1 MLILTR
7 KNGEAVQIGTDIEI
21 KIIESSKNSVKI
33 GIEAPKS
40 ILILRSELVSEVAI
54 SNQKASATGKN
65 SLDELSKKFQKWE
78 VTQS

>member
-7 KNGEAVQIGTDIEI
+7 KNGEAVQIGADIET

-40 ILILRSELVSEVAI
+40 ILILRSELVNEVAI

-65 SLDELSKKFQKWE
+65 SLDELSKKFQK
-78 VTQS
+78 

>member
-7 KNGEAVQIGTDIEI
+7 KNGEAVQIGIDIEI

-40 ILILRSELVSEVAI
+40 ILILRSELVNEVAI

-65 SLDELSKKFQKWE
+65 SLDELSKKFQK
-78 VTQS
+78 

>member
-7 KNGEAVQIGTDIEI
+7 KNGEAVQIGADIEI

-40 ILILRSELVSEVAI
+40 ILILRSELVNEVAI

-65 SLDELSKKFQKWE
+65 SLDELSRKFQK
-78 VTQS
+78 

>member
-40 ILILRSELVSEVAI
+40 ILILRSELVNEVAI

-65 SLDELSKKFQKWE
+65 SLDELSKKFQK
-78 VTQS
+78 

>member
-7 KNGEAVQIGTDIEI
+7 KNGEAVQIGADIEI

-65 SLDELSKKFQKWE
+65 SLDELSKKFQK
-78 VTQS
+78 

>member
-7 KNGEAVQIGTDIEI
+7 KNGEAVQIGADIEI

-40 ILILRSELVSEVAI
+40 ILILRSELVNEVAI

-65 SLDELSKKFQKWE
+65 SLDELSKKFQK
-78 VTQS
+78 

>member
-7 KNGEAVQIGTDIEI
+7 KNGEAVQIGADIEI

>member
-7 KNGEAVQIGTDIEI
+7 KNGEAVQIGADIEI
-21 KIIESSKNSVKI
+21 KIIESSKNSIKI

-40 ILILRSELVSEVAI
+40 ILILRSELVNEVAI

-65 SLDELSKKFQKWE
+65 SLDELSKKFQK
-78 VTQS
+78 

>member
-65 SLDELSKKFQKWE
+65 SLDELSKKFQK
-78 VTQS
+78 

>member
-7 KNGEAVQIGTDIEI
+7 KNGEAVQIGADIEI

-33 GIEAPKS
+33 GIKAPKS
-40 ILILRSELVSEVAI
+40 ILILRSELVNEVAI

-65 SLDELSKKFQKWE
+65 SLDELSKKFQK
-78 VTQS
+78 